1 MMVSTTAFSQDQS
14 LDKAVI
20 LSGGESEFA
29 PPFDDFA
36 SIGYYNPRSGNY
48 TFQDSIYSQSVQ
60 NAIIR
65 QNTITFGA
73 QDSVIQYNIENQERV
88 KQFAFPQVSFVASG
102 KERVAVGNFSLPS
115 NPGPGFPY
123 VSFFDTTDFSPID
136 TIPNDSLRGA
146 ADVAFLQDKAYVGFN
161 ISKANSSADSLGRV
175 AVYNFT
181 TNSRE
186 ANIDLGSQGAGISK
200 VFVYNNQVHA
210 VCETQ
215 GQLATIDPQSGTVTP
230 ALLRVL

>member
-60 NAIIR
+60 DAIIR
-65 QNTITFGA
+65 QNTIIFGA
-73 QDSVIQYNIENQERV
+73 QDSVIQYNIDNQERV
-88 KQFAFPQVSFVASG
+88 KQFSFPQVSLQNTISTG
-102 KERVAVGNFSLPS
+102 GGRLAVGNYSFPP

-123 VSFFDTTDFSPID
+123 VSFYDTTDFSPID
-136 TIPNDSLRGA
+136 TIGNDSLRGA

-175 AVYNFT
+175 AVYNFN

-200 VFVYNNQVHA
+200 VFVIIGSPENMSF
-210 VCETQ
+210 CSS
-215 GQLATIDPQSGTVTP
+215 IS
-230 ALLRVL
+230 